1 MKEEDTRMSA
11 TDNLSHADPTDLE
24 ALRKAL
30 AASDPDED
38 LAPIGMSRIEI
49 GSEALNSLT
58 EAVSEL
64 ARGRRVVLVADAT
77 PTLRNGEDLKEWIAR
92 ELSAN
97 FELKRSEI
105 GAHRT
110 ELHADDEALSEVEDA
125 VEGADCVVSVG
136 SGTITDLC
144 KEAKKRRGDPP
155 LVVVQTAASVNAFS
169 DDMSVLLKSGAKRTV
184 PSRWPDA
191 LLIDLSVLAD
201 APLEMNLAGFG
212 DLLAS
217 FTAPADWYL
226 ASIVGMDDSYHQA
239 PITMLVEQGHE
250 LLDDAAALRRR
261 DDLEVL
267 DKLARVLTLSGIA
280 LGVAGSTAPY
290 SGTEHLVSHLLDMA
304 AVQLDRPFAF
314 HGAQV
319 GVATVPVAAAWE
331 ALFSELDPVGIDLE
345 DCFPEPE
352 AVESLVREAFAEID
366 PSGQVGEE
374 CWSNYSQK
382 LERWRGCRPQL
393 ERFLENW
400 SRYRDELS
408 EMVVS
413 PERLGKA
420 LEEAG
425 APARFSELDPPVPEE
440 TARWALRNCHLMRDR
455 FTLADLLFFFG
466 WWDDEFV
473 KRLFERARSVGG
485 GL

>member
-1 MKEEDTRMSA
+1 MTA
-11 TDNLSHADPTDLE
+11 ADNLSYADPTDLD
-24 ALRKAL
+24 ALREAL
-30 AASDPDED
+30 AASDPDGN

-49 GSEALNSLT
+49 GPEALNSLVG
-58 EAVSEL
+58 AVSEL
-64 ARGRRVVLVADAT
+64 TRGRRVVLVADAA
-77 PTLRNGEDLKEWIAR
+77 PTFRDGEDLKERVAR
-92 ELSAN
+92 ELSEN

-105 GAHRT
+105 GAHRD
-110 ELHADDEALSEVEDA
+110 ELHADDEAVAEVEEA
-125 VEGADCVVSVG
+125 IEEADCVVSVG

-144 KEAKKRRGDPP
+144 KMAVRHEGSPP
-155 LVVVQTAASVNAFS
+155 LVTVQTAASVNGFS
-169 DDMSVLLKSGAKRTV
+169 DDMSVLLRSGAKRTV

-191 LLIDLSVLAD
+191 LLVDLTVLAS
-201 APLEMNLAGFG
+201 APPEMNLAGFG

-217 FTAPADWYL
+217 FTAPAYWYL
-226 ASIVGMDDSYHQA
+226 ASILGMGPYHQA
-239 PITMLVEQGHE
+239 PIAMLIEQAHE
-250 LLDDAAALRRR
+250 LLDDAVALKRR
-261 DDLEVL
+261 EPEAL
-267 DKLARVLTLSGIA
+267 DRLARVLTLSGIA

-290 SGTEHLVSHLLDMA
+290 SGTEHLVSHLLDMS

-319 GVATVPVAAAWE
+319 GVATVPVAAAWG
-331 ALFSELDPVGIDLE
+331 ALISGLDPKEVNVD

-352 AVESLVREAFAEID
+352 AMEPVVREAFAEID
-366 PSGQVGEE
+366 PTGEVGEE
-374 CWSNYSQK
+374 CWNNYGQK
-382 LERWRGCRPQL
+382 LEYWRGCRPRM
-393 ERFLENW
+393 EGFLENW

-420 LEEAG
+420 LEESG

-455 FTLADLLFFFG
+455 FVLADLLFFFG
-466 WWDDEFV
+466 WWDDGFV
-473 KRLFERARSVGG
+473 ERLFERAGSVGG